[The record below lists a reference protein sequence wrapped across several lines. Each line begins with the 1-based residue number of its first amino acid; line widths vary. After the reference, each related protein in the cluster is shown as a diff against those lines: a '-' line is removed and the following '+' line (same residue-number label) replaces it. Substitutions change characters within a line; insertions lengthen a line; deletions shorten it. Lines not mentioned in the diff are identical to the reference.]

1 MTLVIILNLVLYF
14 LLRRRMIR
22 KFEKSYSIYLK
33 DGDGNKQTLSDTIA
47 HLLEMSEVNEKRL
60 KYLCSEMENQW
71 LAIEKLKMM
80 TGTDKY
86 IEEKPR
92 PL

>member
-60 KYLCSEMENQW
+60 RYLC
-71 LAIEKLKMM
+71 
-80 TGTDKY
+80 
-86 IEEKPR
+86 
-92 PL
+92 

>member
-1 MTLVIILNLVLYF
+1 
-14 LLRRRMIR
+14 MIR

-60 KYLCSEMENQW
+60 RYLCSEMENQW
-71 LAIEKLKMM
+71 LAIETLKMM

-92 PL
+92 GL